1 MLKNK
6 IINNKNNGYK
16 IEVIQRFKRNGKIL
30 EIKKHSQRGLIN
42 TT

>member
-30 EIKKHSQRGLIN
+30 KIKKNKQDNAKGG
-42 TT
+42 